1 MKKYVVYREVTAIY
15 GTIVEAESEEDAYE
29 LVDDENNKT
38 DSENPER
45 KWIKVNRTEKL
56 SDDSPEEFSEKNK
69 FHLTVDAKIKGIPV
83 PNIDISSMSFEDIMS
98 LSQIRTLEPEEF
110 EFFKP
115 IQPNENTFHFESLQ
129 EVEDYFSENN
139 LDYGEERYRY
149 IWTMVDGDND
159 TVVLINGFHF
169 VNRLGYVVCQIPWG
183 YDNSQETNKDI
194 YIEATW

>member
-15 GTIVEAESEEDAYE
+15 GTIVEADSEEDAYE

-69 FHLTVDAKIKGIPV
+69 FHLTIDAKIKGIPV
-83 PNIDISSMSFEDIMS
+83 PGIDMSSMSFEDIMS
-98 LSQIRTLEPEEF
+98 LSQLRTLEPEEF

-115 IQPNENTFHFESLQ
+115 IQPNEDTFHFETLK
-129 EVEDYFSENN
+129 EVEDYLAENN
-139 LDYGEERYRY
+139 LDYGEELYRH

-159 TVVLINGFHF
+159 SVVLINGFHF

-183 YDNSQETNKDI
+183 YDNSQETNKNI

>member
-38 DSENPER
+38 DSENPDR

-69 FHLTVDAKIKGIPV
+69 FHLTIDAKIKEIPV
-83 PNIDISSMSFEDIMS
+83 PNIDMSSMSFEDIVN
-98 LSQIRTLEPEEF
+98 LSISRPLEPEEF
-110 EFFKP
+110 AFFDP
-115 IQPNENTFHFESLQ
+115 VFDSNFSHFDTLNEIET
-129 EVEDYFSENN
+129 YTAENN
-139 LDYGEERYRY
+139 IVIERNELFRH
-149 IWTMVDGDND
+149 IWTIVDAGGDD
-159 TVVLINGFHF
+159 CILLNGFHI
-169 VNRLGYVVCQIPWG
+169 VNRLGYVFCKNPWG
-183 YDNSQETNKDI
+183 YGTNDDKEL

>member
-15 GTIVEAESEEDAYE
+15 GTIVEAESEDDAYE

-69 FHLTVDAKIKGIPV
+69 FHLTIDAQLKGVSV
-83 PNIDISSMSFEDIMS
+83 PSIDISSMSFEDIMS
-98 LSQIRTLEPEEF
+98 LSQLRSLEPEEF

-115 IQPNENTFHFESLQ
+115 IQPNENTFHFESLK

-139 LDYGEERYRY
+139 LDYGEELYRY

-169 VNRLGYVVCQIPWG
+169 VNRLGYVVCKNPWG
-183 YDNSQETNKDI
+183 YGTSDDKRL

>member
-69 FHLTVDAKIKGIPV
+69 FHLTIDAKIKGIPV
-83 PNIDISSMSFEDIMS
+83 PDIDVSNMSFEDIMS
-98 LSQIRTLEPEEF
+98 LSQLRPLESEEF

-115 IQPNENTFHFESLQ
+115 IQPNEDTFHFESLN
-129 EVEDYFSENN
+129 EVEDYLSENN

-183 YDNSQETNKDI
+183 YDNSQETNKNI

>member
-15 GTIVEAESEEDAYE
+15 GTVVEANSEEDAYE

-69 FHLTVDAKIKGIPV
+69 FHLTIDAQIKGIPV
-83 PNIDISSMSFEDIMS
+83 PSIDMSNMSFEDIIS

-115 IQPNENTFHFESLQ
+115 IQPNEDTFHFESIK
-129 EVEDYFSENN
+129 EVEDYLLENN
-139 LDYGEERYRY
+139 LNYGEGRYRH

-159 TVVLINGFHF
+159 SVVLINGFHF
-169 VNRLGYVVCQIPWG
+169 VNRLGYVLCQIQWG
-183 YDNSQETNKDI
+183 YDNSQEINKNI
-194 YIEATW
+194 YIEAKW

>member
-1 MKKYVVYREVTAIY
+1 MKKYIVYREVTAIY
-15 GTIVEAESEEDAYE
+15 GTIVEADSEEDAYE

-56 SDDSPEEFSEKNK
+56 VDDSPEEFSEKNK
-69 FHLTVDAKIKGIPV
+69 FHLTIDAKIKGVSV
-83 PNIDISSMSFEDIMS
+83 PSIDMSSISFEDIMS
-98 LSQIRTLEPEEF
+98 LSQLRTLEPEEF

-115 IQPNENTFHFESLQ
+115 IQPNEDTFHFESLQ
-129 EVEDYFSENN
+129 EVEDYLLENN
-139 LDYGEERYRY
+139 LKYGEGRYRH

-159 TVVLINGFHF
+159 SVVLINGFHF

-183 YDNSQETNKDI
+183 YDNSQEINKNI
-194 YIEATW
+194 YIEAKW

>member
-69 FHLTVDAKIKGIPV
+69 FHLTIDAKIKGIQV
-83 PNIDISSMSFEDIMS
+83 PDIDVSNMSFEDIMS
-98 LSQIRTLEPEEF
+98 LSQLRPLEPEEF

-115 IQPNENTFHFESLQ
+115 IQPNEDTFHFESLQ
-129 EVEDYFSENN
+129 EVEDYLSENN

-169 VNRLGYVVCQIPWG
+169 VNKLGYVVCQIPWG
-183 YDNSQETNKDI
+183 YDNSQETNKNI

>member
-15 GTIVEAESEEDAYE
+15 GTIVEAESEDDAYE
-29 LVDDENNKT
+29 LVDDENNKI
-38 DSENPER
+38 DSENPDR

-56 SDDSPEEFSEKNK
+56 TDDSPEEFSEKNK
-69 FHLTVDAKIKGIPV
+69 FHLTIDAQLKGVSV
-83 PNIDISSMSFEDIMS
+83 PSIDISSMSFEDIMS
-98 LSQIRTLEPEEF
+98 LSQLRSLEPEEF

-115 IQPNENTFHFESLQ
+115 IQPNENTFHFESLK

-169 VNRLGYVVCQIPWG
+169 VNRLGYVVCKNPWG
-183 YDNSQETNKDI
+183 YGTNDDKEL

>member
-15 GTIVEAESEEDAYE
+15 GTIVEADSEEDAYE

-69 FHLTVDAKIKGIPV
+69 FHLTIDAKIKGIPV
-83 PNIDISSMSFEDIMS
+83 PGIDMSNMSFEDIMS

-115 IQPNENTFHFESLQ
+115 IQPNEDTFHFESLQ
-129 EVEDYFSENN
+129 EVEDYLSENN

-183 YDNSQETNKDI
+183 YDNSQETNKNI

>member
-15 GTIVEAESEEDAYE
+15 GTIVEADSEEDAYE

-69 FHLTVDAKIKGIPV
+69 FHLTIDAQIKGIPV
-83 PNIDISSMSFEDIMS
+83 PNIDMSNMSFEDIVN

-115 IQPNENTFHFESLQ
+115 IQPNEDTFHFESLK
-129 EVEDYFSENN
+129 EVEDYLLENN
-139 LDYGEERYRY
+139 LNYGEERYRH

-159 TVVLINGFHF
+159 SVVLINGFHF
-169 VNRLGYVVCQIPWG
+169 VNRLGYVLCQIPWG
-183 YDNSQETNKDI
+183 YGTNDDKEL

>member
-15 GTIVEAESEEDAYE
+15 GTIVEADSEEDAYE

-69 FHLTVDAKIKGIPV
+69 FHLTIDAKIKGTSV
-83 PNIDISSMSFEDIMS
+83 PSIDMSNMSFEDIMS
-98 LSQIRTLEPEEF
+98 LSQLRPLEPEEF

-115 IQPNENTFHFESLQ
+115 IQPNEYTFHFESLK
-129 EVEDYFSENN
+129 EVEDYFSKNN

-159 TVVLINGFHF
+159 TVVLINGFHI
-169 VNRLGYVVCQIPWG
+169 VNRLGYVLCKKPWG
-183 YDNSQETNKDI
+183 YGTQDDKDI

>member
-1 MKKYVVYREVTAIY
+1 MKKYVVYREVAAIY
-15 GTIVEAESEEDAYE
+15 GTIVEADSEEDAYE

-69 FHLTVDAKIKGIPV
+69 FHLTIDAQAKGIPV
-83 PNIDISSMSFEDIMS
+83 PNIDMSNMSFEDIVN
-98 LSQIRTLEPEEF
+98 LSINRTLEPEEF

-115 IQPNENTFHFESLQ
+115 IQPNEDTFHFESLQ

-139 LDYGEERYRY
+139 LNYGEGRYRY

-159 TVVLINGFHF
+159 TVVLINGFHS
-169 VNRLGYVVCQIPWG
+169 VNRLGYVVCQTPWG
-183 YDNSQETNKDI
+183 YDNSKEINKNI
-194 YIEATW
+194 YIEAKW

>member
-15 GTIVEAESEEDAYE
+15 GTIVEADSEEDAYE

-69 FHLTVDAKIKGIPV
+69 FHLTIDAQIKGIPV
-83 PNIDISSMSFEDIMS
+83 PNIDMSNMSFEDIVN
-98 LSQIRTLEPEEF
+98 LSINRPLEPEEF
-110 EFFKP
+110 AFFDP
-115 IQPNENTFHFESLQ
+115 VFDDNSSHFDTLGEI
-129 EVEDYFSENN
+129 ETYMTENN
-139 LDYGEERYRY
+139 IVIERNDLFRH
-149 IWTMVDGDND
+149 IWTIIDTGGDD
-159 TVVLINGFHF
+159 CILLNGFHI
-169 VNRLGYVVCQIPWG
+169 VNRLGYVFCRKPWG
-183 YDNSQETNKDI
+183 YGTNDDKEL

>member
-1 MKKYVVYREVTAIY
+1 MKKYIVYREVTAIY
-15 GTIVEAESEEDAYE
+15 GTIVEADSEEDAYE

-56 SDDSPEEFSEKNK
+56 VDDSPEEFSEKNK
-69 FHLTVDAKIKGIPV
+69 FHLTIDAKIKGVSV
-83 PNIDISSMSFEDIMS
+83 PSIDMSSMSFEDIMS
-98 LSQIRTLEPEEF
+98 LSQLRTLEPEEF

-115 IQPNENTFHFESLQ
+115 IQPNEDTFHFESLK
-129 EVEDYFSENN
+129 EVEDYLSENN
-139 LDYGEERYRY
+139 LDYGEERYRH

-159 TVVLINGFHF
+159 SVVLINGFHF

-183 YDNSQETNKDI
+183 YDNSQETNKNI

>member
-15 GTIVEAESEEDAYE
+15 GTIVEADSEEDAYE

-69 FHLTVDAKIKGIPV
+69 FHLTIDAKIKGIPV
-83 PNIDISSMSFEDIMS
+83 PGIDMSSMSFEDIMS
-98 LSQIRTLEPEEF
+98 LSQLRSLEPEEF

-115 IQPNENTFHFESLQ
+115 IQPNEDTFHFETLK
-129 EVEDYFSENN
+129 EVEDYLAENN
-139 LDYGEERYRY
+139 LDYGEELYRH

-159 TVVLINGFHF
+159 TVVLINGCHF

-183 YDNSQETNKDI
+183 YDNSQETNKNI

>member
-15 GTIVEAESEEDAYE
+15 GTIVEADSEEDAYE

-69 FHLTVDAKIKGIPV
+69 FHLTVDAQIKGIPV
-83 PNIDISSMSFEDIMS
+83 PDIDMSNMYFEDIVN
-98 LSQIRTLEPEEF
+98 LSISRPLEPEEF

-115 IQPNENTFHFESLQ
+115 IQPNEDTFHFESLK
-129 EVEDYFSENN
+129 EVEDYLLENN
-139 LDYGEERYRY
+139 LNYGEERYRH

-159 TVVLINGFHF
+159 SVILINGFHIT
-169 VNRLGYVVCQIPWG
+169 NRLGYVLCKKPWG
-183 YDNSQETNKDI
+183 YGTNDDKDI

>member
-45 KWIKVNRTEKL
+45 KWIKVNRTEKIV
-56 SDDSPEEFSEKNK
+56 DESPEEFSEKNK
-69 FHLTVDAKIKGIPV
+69 FHLTIDAQIKGIPV
-83 PNIDISSMSFEDIMS
+83 PNINMSNMSFEDIMS
-98 LSQIRTLEPEEF
+98 LSQLRSLEPEEF

-115 IQPNENTFHFESLQ
+115 IQPNEDTFHFESLNK
-129 EVEDYFSENN
+129 VEDYFSENN

-149 IWTMVDGDND
+149 IWTMVDGDSD

-183 YDNSQETNKDI
+183 YDNSQETNKNI

>member
-15 GTIVEAESEEDAYE
+15 GTIVEADSEEDAYE

-69 FHLTVDAKIKGIPV
+69 FHLTIDAQAKGIPV
-83 PNIDISSMSFEDIMS
+83 PSIDMSNMSFEDIMS
-98 LSQIRTLEPEEF
+98 LSQLRSLEPEEF

-115 IQPNENTFHFESLQ
+115 IQPNEDTFHFESLN

-183 YDNSQETNKDI
+183 YDNSQETNKNI

>member
-15 GTIVEAESEEDAYE
+15 GTIVEADSEEDAYE
-29 LVDDENNKT
+29 LVDDENNKI

-69 FHLTVDAKIKGIPV
+69 FHLTIDAKIKGTSV
-83 PNIDISSMSFEDIMS
+83 PSIDMSNMSFEDIMS

-115 IQPNENTFHFESLQ
+115 IQPNEDTFHFESLQ

>member
-69 FHLTVDAKIKGIPV
+69 FHLTIDAKIKGISV
-83 PNIDISSMSFEDIMS
+83 PSIDMSNMSFEDIMS
-98 LSQIRTLEPEEF
+98 LSQLRTLEPEEF

-115 IQPNENTFHFESLQ
+115 IQPNENTFHFESLN
-129 EVEDYFSENN
+129 EVEDYFSKNN
-139 LDYGEERYRY
+139 LDYGEEQYRY

-183 YDNSQETNKDI
+183 YDNSQETNKNI